1 MKAVNIKIYG
11 LVQGVFFR
19 QHTLDKAN
27 ELGIKGWV
35 RNCSDGSVEA
45 EGEGEG
51 EENSLQKFIEWCYHG
66 PSRAIVSKV
75 DVSEAALKNFS
86 SFQIK

>member
-1 MKAVNIKIYG
+1 MKAINIKIYG

-19 QHTLDKAN
+19 QHTLEKAL

-35 RNCSDGSVEA
+35 RNCSDGCVEAEA
-45 EGEGEG
+45 EGEEKA
-51 EENSLQKFIEWCYHG
+51 LKKFIEWCHHG

-75 DVSEAALKNFS
+75 DVSGTALKNFS
-86 SFQIK
+86 SFQIKR